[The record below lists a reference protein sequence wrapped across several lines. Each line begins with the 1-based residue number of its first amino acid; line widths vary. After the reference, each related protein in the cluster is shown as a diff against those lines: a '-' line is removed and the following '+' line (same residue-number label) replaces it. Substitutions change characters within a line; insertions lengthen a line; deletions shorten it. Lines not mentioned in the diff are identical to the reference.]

1 MHDRRDRARS
11 LIRGLYAITDAE
23 LMPELDFVTRAEAAL
38 RGGAR
43 ILQYRDKS
51 ADIEKRQRQAIGLL
65 SVCIR
70 HGATLVINDDVL
82 LARRIG
88 APAVHLGQGDMSIQD
103 ARAVLGPEVLIGVS
117 CHNSLEL
124 AIKAQLAGADY
135 LAFGAFHASSTKP
148 EAVIAAPELL
158 HSARRQLS
166 LPLVAIGGVTP
177 ENGGF
182 LLRAGADALAVVSG
196 IFAAEDIEA
205 AARRFAR
212 LFSSQA

>member
-1 MHDRRDRARS
+1 MNDRRDRARS

-23 LMPELDFVTRAEAAL
+23 LMPEVDFVSRAEAAL

-51 ADIEKRQRQAIGLL
+51 TDLEKRQRQAIGLL
-65 SVCIR
+65 SVCIK
-70 HGATLVINDDVL
+70 HGAALVINDDVL

-103 ARAVLGPEVLIGVS
+103 ARTILGPEVLIGVS

-135 LAFGAFHASSTKP
+135 LAFGAFHHSSTKP

-196 IFAAEDIEA
+196 VFGAQDIEA
-205 AARRFAR
+205 AARHFAR

>member
-1 MHDRRDRARS
+1 MHGRRDRAHS
-11 LIRGLYAITDAE
+11 LIRGLYAITDAK
-23 LMPELDFVTRAEAAL
+23 LMPEADFVSRAEAAL

-43 ILQYRDKS
+43 ILQYRDKGT
-51 ADIEKRQRQAIGLL
+51 DPEKRQRQAVGLL
-65 SVCIR
+65 SVCIKN
-70 HGATLVINDDVL
+70 GATLVINDDVL
-82 LARRIG
+82 LARSIG
-88 APAVHLGQGDMSIQD
+88 APAVHLGQGDTSIQD
-103 ARAVLGPEVLIGVS
+103 ARAILGPEVLIGVS

-135 LAFGAFHASSTKP
+135 LAFGAFHQSSTKP

-182 LLRAGADALAVVSG
+182 LLRAGADALAVISG
-196 IFAAEDIEA
+196 IFAAGDIEA

-212 LFSSQA
+212 LFPASP